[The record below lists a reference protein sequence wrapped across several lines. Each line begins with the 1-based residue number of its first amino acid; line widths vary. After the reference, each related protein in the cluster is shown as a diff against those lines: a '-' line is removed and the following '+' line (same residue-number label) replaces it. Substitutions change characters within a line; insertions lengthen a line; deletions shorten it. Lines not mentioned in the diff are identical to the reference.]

1 MKKNFRRLLILLLS
15 TALLTGMIP
24 FGTVFAA
31 EKGDKGLDDPVFD
44 EIAKQFADETKDPF
58 AFRSAKGQSGK
69 VKLNSDLPES
79 YDLRAAED
87 DEGDLRNYV
96 TPVKFQNPFGSCWGF
111 AAIAAAET
119 SLIGEGLA
127 TQDIDLSEKHLINF
141 ITKPINDPT
150 SPQNGEG
157 MYYVGKNLS
166 LTDKFNIGGFGI
178 FATNLFASGMGPNKE
193 DRDVP
198 EGLPTDIF
206 EYKGLN
212 GEITQNKINGKWED
226 YCYSD
231 EDDWDMPESLRF
243 KQSYTLEESYILPNP
258 AKNVGDEEEP
268 EYQYDPLGTAAIK
281 EQIMNK
287 RAVEIGF
294 LADNSMPDDEKE
306 GEYISKNWAHYT
318 DTMLDGAN
326 HAVTIVGWDDNYPRE
341 NFVQGKQ
348 PPEDMFPYGQRKG
361 ETGGGNGAWL
371 VKNSWGSGEEDFPNK
386 GPATWGLLQ
395 GQDKAP
401 YQAASGVHTGYFW
414 LSYYDQSLDKPEAL
428 NFTSEV
434 PAGGYYLD
442 QHDFMPVTEVET
454 AELDQEVSMANVF
467 KAEVNEQLEYISFQT
482 SVPGSTVEYEVYLLS
497 PGYKTPKD
505 GIRVAS
511 GTAGPYE
518 YGGFHKIEVDDE
530 VVIQKNQSY
539 SIVITLK
546 TPDDEYSINIP
557 TGTLENMASFFGQ
570 PTWQK
575 GVINPGE
582 SFVDIDGKWYDY
594 TDEKLQDRVFNSM
607 NYFMSL
613 DNFPIKG
620 YCRELPNL
628 NMYITDDNP
637 LKLPPYVI
645 EWNGVTRIEG
655 EIRLRFKKGKD
666 SQGNVAVMPDDP
678 KIDWSFEGDGAD
690 KVEMTRIEGDTSRVA
705 VKAIKPGTA
714 FLVVSAEGIG
724 KLVIRIDI
732 PKSGWYDVWDV
743 GDIEYGESEVAS
755 VSNFDGSDIPAGTLT
770 YKSANPKVA
779 TVSAKGIIKAVD
791 TGKTVIKVYDKKG
804 VEEQIK
810 VRVIKTDQKMKVKGK
825 IVKVKYKTLKKK
837 NVKIARKKAVS
848 VTKAKG
854 KVTYKLVGVKK
865 INAKKKVSGR
875 QYKTRDFF
883 KVSKSGKITIKKYP
897 KKGVKKTL
905 SKGTY
910 KVKVKVT
917 AKGDKNYKKMAKN
930 AVFKIKVK

>member
-1 MKKNFRRLLILLLS
+1 MKKNFRRLLVLFLS
-15 TALLTGMIP
+15 TVLLTGMIP
-24 FGTVFAA
+24 FGTAFAA
-31 EKGDKGLDDPVFD
+31 EDSVKKPEERVFD
-44 EIAKQFADETKDPF
+44 EIARQFADETKDPF
-58 AFRSAKGQSGK
+58 AFRSAKRMTGK
-69 VKLNSDLPES
+69 LKLNSGLPDS

-87 DEGDLRNYV
+87 DEGNIRNYV

-119 SLIGEGLA
+119 SLIGDGLA

-166 LTDKFNIGGFGI
+166 LTDKFNTGGFGI

-206 EYKGLN
+206 KYKGLN
-212 GEITQNKINGKWED
+212 GEITQNKINGKWEN

-258 AKNVGDEEEP
+258 AKNVGDQEEP

-281 EQIMNK
+281 EQLMNK

-306 GEYISKNWAHYT
+306 GDYISKNWAHYT

-348 PPEDMFPYGQRKG
+348 PPEDMFPDGQHKG

-395 GQDKAP
+395 GQDKTP
-401 YQAASGVHTGYFW
+401 YQAASDVHTGYFW

-442 QHDFMPVTEVET
+442 QHDFMPVTEIET
-454 AELDQEVSMANVF
+454 AELDREVSMANVF

-530 VVIQKNQSY
+530 VIIQKNQSY

-546 TPDDEYSINIP
+546 TPDNEYSINIP

-594 TDEKLQDRVFNSM
+594 TDEKLQDRVFDSM

-637 LKLPPYVI
+637 LKLPPYEI
-645 EWNGVTRIEG
+645 EWNGVTRIKG

-690 KVEMTRIEGDTSRVA
+690 KVEMARIEGDTSLVT

-743 GDIEYGESEVAS
+743 GDIEYGESEIAS

-779 TVSAKGIIKAVD
+779 TVSAKGIIKAVG
-791 TGKTVIKVYDKKG
+791 TGKTVILVTDKNG
-804 VEEQIK
+804 VEEHISI
-810 VRVIKTDQKMKVKGK
+810 RVIKTKQKMKVSGKTFAVKASKLEKKAMTVKRAKVLKIKNAKGK
-825 IVKVKYKTLKKK
+825 LAFKKLKGNKGIKINRKNGKVTLKKGLK
-837 NVKIARKKAVS
+837 
-848 VTKAKG
+848 
-854 KVTYKLVGVKK
+854 
-865 INAKKKVSGR
+865 
-875 QYKTRDFF
+875 
-883 KVSKSGKITIKKYP
+883 
-897 KKGVKKTL
+897 
-905 SKGTY
+905 KGTY

-917 AKGDKNYKKMAKN
+917 AKDDKNYKKMAKN
-930 AVFKIKVK
+930 AVFKIIVK